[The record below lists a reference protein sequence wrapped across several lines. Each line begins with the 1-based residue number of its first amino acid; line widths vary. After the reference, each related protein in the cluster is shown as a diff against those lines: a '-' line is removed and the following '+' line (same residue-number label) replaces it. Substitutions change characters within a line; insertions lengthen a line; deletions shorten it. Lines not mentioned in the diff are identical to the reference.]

1 MTEAEQPHNLILGG
15 MMMVSASPFVVIENV
30 QESVEYY
37 QSVFGG
43 EIKILNE
50 HKGKWLHA
58 ELHLGQSLIHF
69 SDDYGK
75 GAKTENVSII
85 MGLDSEEQLR
95 GIYDKLIAD
104 GGQVLVELQKTFFG
118 ALHGQVADS
127 KNRISWVLNCF
138 VAN

>member
-1 MTEAEQPHNLILGG
+1 MI
-15 MMMVSASPFVVIENV
+15 SASPYIIIENV

-43 EIKILNE
+43 EIKVLNE
-50 HKGKWLHA
+50 HKGKLLHA
-58 ELHLGQSLIHF
+58 ELHLGQTLIHF

-85 MGLDSEEQLR
+85 LGLDSEEQLR
-95 GIYDKLIAD
+95 AIYERLTSD
-104 GGQVLVELQKTFFG
+104 GGQAVVELQKTFFG

-127 KNRISWVLNCF
+127 RNGITWVMNYF
-138 VAN
+138 VGN

>member
-1 MTEAEQPHNLILGG
+1 MIST
-15 MMMVSASPFVVIENV
+15 SPYVIIEKV

-50 HKGKWLHA
+50 HQGKWLHA

-85 MGLDSEEQLR
+85 MGLETEEQLR
-95 GIYDKLIAD
+95 GIYDQLVAD
-104 GGQVLVELQKTFFG
+104 GGQVQVELQKTFFG
-118 ALHGQVADS
+118 AIHGQVSDS
-127 KNRISWVLNCF
+127 KNGITWVFNYF